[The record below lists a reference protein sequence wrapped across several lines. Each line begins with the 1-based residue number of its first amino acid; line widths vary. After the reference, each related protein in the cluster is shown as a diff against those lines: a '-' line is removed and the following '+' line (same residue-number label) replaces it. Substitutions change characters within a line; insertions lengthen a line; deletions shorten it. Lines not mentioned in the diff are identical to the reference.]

1 MAPSGADAAAHGDI
15 LQCRCSGTRLTEAC
29 QRNSGTRPFCMG
41 KEALTSH
48 GQRIA
53 SESPV
58 IFSNKLSQARALF
71 SLRLRMRTLRHTD
84 AYQGGTLIQGTHA
97 LIHNCSADAMAHGSR
112 WWRRCYGTRSQ
123 MVAQMERQKEK
134 RERERER
141 CNNTA
146 RCSGTRMQ

>member
-58 IFSNKLSQARALF
+58 IFSNKLSQARALVF
-71 SLRLRMRTLRHTD
+71 VKVANENFAAHGCVPRGHTNSRD
-84 AYQGGTLIQGTHA
+84 PP

-134 RERERER
+134 REREREKVGLGR
-141 CNNTA
+141 WVLG
-146 RCSGTRMQ
+146 RWD